1 MKIIDLTQ
9 PLFSGMP
16 VYPGD
21 PEVKIEQVHTLEK
34 QGWNLRTLFLNTHLG
49 THVNAPAHMMNN
61 GKTLDDFPLEV
72 FCGKAVVYQDD
83 SDINPSLGV
92 IFSSVNIDKRLAE
105 LIIKKKP
112 RFVGLAAEQEFDIE
126 IEKKL
131 LQAGI
136 ISYENLVNTEK
147 LPIGK
152 QFMFY
157 GFPLKIKGG
166 DGSPVRAAAV
176 I

>member
-9 PLFSGMP
+9 TLFPGMP
-16 VYPGD
+16 VYQGD
-21 PEVKIEQVHTLEK
+21 PEVKIEQVHALGE

-49 THVNAPAHMMNN
+49 THVNVPSHMVSS
-61 GKTLDDFPLEV
+61 GETLDDFSMEA
-72 FCGKAVVYQDD
+72 FCGEAVVYQDD
-83 SDINPSLGV
+83 SDVNTDFGV
-92 IFSSVNIDKRLAE
+92 IFTSENIDKRLAD

-112 RFVGLAAEQEFDIE
+112 RFVALTTKHEFNIE

-136 ISYENLVNTEK
+136 ISYENLINTEK
-147 LPIGK
+147 LPFGK
-152 QFMFY
+152 RFMFY

-166 DGSPVRAAAV
+166 DGSPVRAAA
-176 I
+176 II